1 MFFYRIVLSVIL
13 CFAALSAQVNGKI
26 PADTYAPDTFPII
39 RQSCKTPGSVRIVSF
54 NVRCTDVNGVP
65 QKQRADVVRKTICD
79 LVPDSAG
86 LQEVTDDWVKDLKKI
101 PGTAM
106 VGEGREGGYGEGCY
120 ILYNSLKWKCLDS
133 GTFWL
138 SETPQT
144 PSFGWDADCKRVCT
158 WAKLRNRLTG
168 ETYVHVNS
176 HFDHRGKVAV
186 VEEAKMVT
194 AFIGEN
200 FSDLPVVFTADLN
213 AKPDSASYRIMTETL
228 ADARLCAADKQEYGT
243 FHGTHPETMADY
255 YIDYVLTKPDA
266 EAAAYR
272 TVTVGVNGRFVSD
285 HFPIYADV
293 RFDRAGCN

>member
-1 MFFYRIVLSVIL
+1 MFFYRIVLSLIL
-13 CFAALSAQVNGKI
+13 CFAALSAQISGDV

-39 RQSCKTPGSVRIVSF
+39 RQSCKARDCVRVVSF

-65 QKQRADVVRKTICD
+65 QKERADVVRKTICD
-79 LVPDSAG
+79 LAPDSAG
-86 LQEVTDDWVKDLKKI
+86 LQEVTEAWVKDLKKI
-101 PGTAM
+101 PGCAM
-106 VGEGREGGYGEGCY
+106 VGEAREGGGRGEGCY

-138 SETPQT
+138 SETPDT
-144 PSFGWDADCKRVCT
+144 PSLGWDAACKRVCT

-176 HFDHRGKVAV
+176 HFDHKGRVAV
-186 VEEAKMVT
+186 TEEAKMVS

-200 FSDLPVVFTADLN
+200 FGDLPVVFTADLN
-213 AKPDSASYRIMTETL
+213 AKPDSESYRIMTESL

-255 YIDYVLTKPDA
+255 YIDYVLTGPGA
-266 EAAAYR
+266 EAAVYR

-293 RFDRAGCN
+293 RFGRN